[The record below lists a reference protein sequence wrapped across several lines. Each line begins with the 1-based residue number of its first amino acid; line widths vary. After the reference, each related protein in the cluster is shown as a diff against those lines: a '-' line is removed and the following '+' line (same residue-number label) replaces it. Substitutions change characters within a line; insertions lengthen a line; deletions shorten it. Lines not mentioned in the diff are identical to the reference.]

1 MSSLTFT
8 SAALGFSPS
17 FFVAAPQRSAP
28 KATKPDLASDSRGAV
43 LMVGL
48 FMACFLIGSLW
59 FLIGI
64 GEAVVYRDKAQEVA
78 DVAVFAS
85 ATVHA
90 RGMNM
95 IAAINLI
102 MLMMVSLY
110 LICCIV
116 VYIMQLIHIALATT
130 CTIVCIASYGT
141 GCGCFKAVKK
151 FKEATNKVE
160 KVRDAVKAINKTA
173 LPVLSKTQT
182 VIAVLMPHLGQVS
195 NLKLAANYDH
205 LGLTMSPSMIPGV
218 GLSSILGGSGS
229 GGDSQPILNF
239 AKNFFGSKSPV
250 NIPGNKGSSSANSG
264 SNSGNRLGLPVVH
277 NKMNKLC
284 DVAAYK
290 ISDAAGGALNK
301 VSAVGEAEQNDSDG
315 TVASI
320 MSTLGGGFGNKLTSM
335 FCNEE
340 GQSKANWY
348 ATMNPISWPP
358 WIKKQGNDSQFW
370 KSNGP
375 KGMYNPARN
384 GSDWGSVWSVVPG
397 KFDADDIPQHIALG
411 AYDFDH
417 SPKAVV
423 NLTYFAQAEF
433 YYDCDNKWDDMVC
446 NGEPGT
452 YDRAIYGVK
461 WKARLKRFRTP
472 SLSGMLTDFFSE
484 LLMGNKTFQN
494 FLRNKL
500 KNIKFLEDL
509 EKKTSEFGKNI
520 PFGQAGAETIFDW
533 LRGRGG
539 KNNKRDITDW
549 ARTYTKKIR
558 GFSAGAVTGEVLH

>member
-1 MSSLTFT
+1 MSIALTSMPFLLFT
-8 SAALGFSPS
+8 ADN
-17 FFVAAPQRSAP
+17 RRE
-28 KATKPDLASDSRGAV
+28 KHRPDLLSDSRGAV

-59 FLIGI
+59 FLIGV

-116 VYIMQLIHIALATT
+116 VYIMQLIHIALASV
-130 CTIVCIASYGT
+130 CTIACIASYGT

-195 NLKLAANYDH
+195 NLKMAANYDH
-205 LGLTMSPSMIPGV
+205 LGLSMSPSMIPGV
-218 GLSSILGGSGS
+218 GLSSILSGS
-229 GGDSQPILNF
+229 SSSDGSPILNF
-239 AKNFFGSKSPV
+239 AKNFLGSKSPV
-250 NIPGNKGSSSANSG
+250 NVGGKNQANTT
-264 SNSGNRLGLPVVH
+264 NQGNRLGLPVVH

-301 VSAVGEAEQNDSDG
+301 VSAVGEAQENDSDG
-315 TVASI
+315 TVSSV

-335 FCNEE
+335 FCNEQ

-358 WIKKQGNDSQFW
+358 WIKKQGNDSSFW

-375 KGMYNPARN
+375 KGMYNPAKN
-384 GSDWGSVWSVVPG
+384 GSDWESVWSVVPG
-397 KFDADDIPQHIALG
+397 KFDADDVPQHIAMG
-411 AYDFDH
+411 GYEFNH
-417 SPKAVV
+417 NPKAVN
-423 NLTYFAQAEF
+423 NLVYFAQAEF
-433 YYDCDNKWDDMVC
+433 YYDCDNKWNETVC

-461 WKARLKRFRTP
+461 WKARLKRYRAP
-472 SLSGMLTDFFSE
+472 SISGMLTDFFSE

-500 KNIKFLEDL
+500 RNVKFLQDL
-509 EKKTSEFGKNI
+509 EKQTTELGKNI

-533 LRGRGG
+533 LRGKGG
-539 KNNKRDITDW
+539 KNNKRDIIDW
-549 ARTYTKKIR
+549 AGTYARKIR
-558 GFSAGAVTGEVLH
+558 GFSGGAITGEVLH